1 MIHQVKIQE
10 VSFEQA
16 SKQSSEEVQ
25 ITQEVEEEQ
34 EQEGEEE
41 QEVQKWRFDKN
52 YRTIYESF
60 GRLSVFKF
68 LNGKHNFYCVDENV
82 IREHS

>member
-10 VSFEQA
+10 VSFEKA

-41 QEVQKWRFDKN
+41 QEVQIEDSTERGIHPITSSSRSIHFRTNARN
-52 YRTIYESF
+52 YFT
-60 GRLSVFKF
+60 
-68 LNGKHNFYCVDENV
+68 
-82 IREHS
+82 